1 MGAHPCHRQPFI
13 GFTTPAA
20 HPAKLL
26 TLEKF
31 TAKKREICAK
41 QMGSSCETVRNTNA
55 HNQLIFNNITYQT
68 SRKKKWE
75 AMVALR
81 LPFLLFTALA
91 GTGKLS
97 TSVRIL

>member
-1 MGAHPCHRQPFI
+1 MCEANGKQLRNSEKYQCAQSIDFQQYYL
-13 GFTTPAA
+13 
-20 HPAKLL
+20 AKLP
-26 TLEKF
+26 
-31 TAKKREICAK
+31 
-41 QMGSSCETVRNTNA
+41 ET
-55 HNQLIFNNITYQT
+55 
-68 SRKKKWE
+68 KKWE